1 MKVVMTKAEV
11 EQLVLEIINQRMST
25 NFNKCEIDTYR
36 YTGDFAVISH
46 EEPEQPAA
54 EE

>member
-1 MKVVMTKAEV
+1 MKVIMTKAEV

-25 NFNKCEIDTYR
+25 NFNKCEIEIYR
-36 YTGDFAVISH
+36 YTDDFAVISR